1 MGLEEL
7 TLHLS
12 SKISNISLLIIC
24 IAIPIIVLIG
34 SSESYSHSRVN
45 DDLEFYTV
53 KEGTSFN
60 SILEDFELQ
69 PAQKFLLKVYLR
81 VNNISM
87 AQAGYYHLK
96 NKSWRKFILSIN
108 KGDVVIFKLEIPAGK
123 NLFEIK
129 RILLESNLNNDC
141 NNFKCL
147 DDRYDFLEGTL
158 KPDTYFYKYSDS
170 LSKILQRSQD
180 EFFKLSLNLW
190 DEKKPKL
197 PLSTLA
203 DALILASIVEKEAG
217 NEDEKSIIAGVFL
230 HRLSIGMKLQADPT
244 IIYGL
249 MPDFNG
255 DITKAN
261 LRDKNNP
268 YNTYQIPGLPPTP
281 ISTISQSSLE
291 AVILGMKNDYLYF
304 VAKGDGTHQFSKTY
318 KQHLEAVKKYQLN

>member
-1 MGLEEL
+1 MGEP

-12 SKISNISLLIIC
+12 SKKSKIS
-24 IAIPIIVLIG
+24 IVLLSVVIFLITLIG
-34 SSESYSHSRVN
+34 TSESFSHNRVD
-45 DDLEFYTV
+45 DDLEFYSV

-60 SILEDFELQ
+60 SILEDFLSQ
-69 PAQKFLLKVYLR
+69 PLQKFLLKVYLK
-81 VNNISM
+81 VNDINI
-87 AQAGYYHLK
+87 AQAGYYKLK
-96 NKSWRKFILSIN
+96 NKSWKKFIHSVN
-108 KGDVVIFKLEIPAGK
+108 KGDVVTFKFQIPAGK

-129 RILLESNLNNDC
+129 KIISESNLTNDC
-141 NNFKCL
+141 YNFKCL
-147 DDRYDFLEGTL
+147 DDRYVYVEGTL

-170 LSKILQRSQD
+170 LSEILQRSQS

-190 DEKKPKL
+190 EEREPSL
-197 PLSTLA
+197 PLTTLS

-217 NEDEKSIIAGVFL
+217 NDDEKSIIAGVFL

-268 YNTYQIPGLPPTP
+268 YNTYQITALPPTP

-304 VAKGDGTHQFSKTY
+304 VARGDGTHKFSKTY
-318 KQHLEAVKKYQLN
+318 KQHLEAVRKYQLN

>member
-24 IAIPIIVLIG
+24 IAIPIIVLLG

-45 DDLEFYTV
+45 DDLEFYIV

-81 VNNISM
+81 VNNISI

-108 KGDVVIFKLEIPAGK
+108 KGDVVVFKLEIPAGK

-261 LRDKNNP
+261 LRDRNNP
-268 YNTYQIPGLPPTP
+268 YNTYQIQGLPPTP

-318 KQHLEAVKKYQLN
+318 RQHLEAVKKYQLN

>member
-1 MGLEEL
+1 LEGL

-12 SKISNISLLIIC
+12 SKISNISLFILSIVIS
-24 IAIPIIVLIG
+24 IIVLIG
-34 SSESYSHSRVN
+34 SSESFSHSRVN
-45 DDLEFYTV
+45 NDLEFYSV
-53 KEGTSFN
+53 KEGASFH
-60 SILEDFELQ
+60 SIIEEFTLQ

-81 VNNISM
+81 VNNINM
-87 AQAGYYHLK
+87 AQAGHYHIK
-96 NKSWRKFILSIN
+96 NTSWKNFILSVN
-108 KGDVVIFKLEIPAGK
+108 KGDVVIFQLEIPAGK
-123 NLFEIK
+123 NLFEIN
-129 RILLESNLNNDC
+129 RILLESNLINDC
-141 NNFKCL
+141 YNFKCL
-147 DDRYDFLEGTL
+147 DNRFNYVEGTL
-158 KPDTYFYKYSDS
+158 KPDTYFYKHSDS

-180 EFFKLSLNLW
+180 DFFKLSLNLW
-190 DEKKPKL
+190 EKKKSNL
-197 PLSTLA
+197 PIKTLS

-217 NEDEKSIIAGVFL
+217 NENEKSIIAGVFL

-261 LRDKNNP
+261 LMDKNNS
-268 YNTYQIPGLPPTP
+268 YNTYQILALPPTP

-304 VAKGDGTHQFSKTY
+304 VAKGDGTHKFSKTY

>member
-24 IAIPIIVLIG
+24 IAIPIIVLLG

-45 DDLEFYTV
+45 DDLEFYIV

-69 PAQKFLLKVYLR
+69 PPQKFLLKVYLR
-81 VNNISM
+81 VNNISI

-108 KGDVVIFKLEIPAGK
+108 KGDVVVFKLEIPAGK

-261 LRDKNNP
+261 LRDRNNP
-268 YNTYQIPGLPPTP
+268 YNTYQIQGLPPTP

-318 KQHLEAVKKYQLN
+318 RQHLEAVKKYQLN

>member
-1 MGLEEL
+1 MEEL

-45 DDLEFYTV
+45 DDLEFYIV

-129 RILLESNLNNDC
+129 KILLESNLNNDC

-261 LRDKNNP
+261 LRDRNNP
-268 YNTYQIPGLPPTP
+268 YNTYQIQGLPPTP

-318 KQHLEAVKKYQLN
+318 RQHLEAVKKYQLN

>member
-1 MGLEEL
+1 MEEL
-7 TLHLS
+7 TLRLS

-24 IAIPIIVLIG
+24 IAIPIIVLLG

-45 DDLEFYTV
+45 DDLEFYIV

-69 PAQKFLLKVYLR
+69 PPQKFLLKVYLR

-261 LRDKNNP
+261 LRDRNNP
-268 YNTYQIPGLPPTP
+268 YNTYQIQGLPPTP